1 MGYTFECRVFECFD
15 CALIKYQKN
24 IAVTDALQTNVE
36 VICIIR
42 LVQDY
47 IINSIWT
54 QQKRNLNKNTM
65 LRHLHSLLTMPYF
78 VNVRSY
84 TMFNDMSSGDLFS
97 YKRLSYVFHSLAD
110 FYISY
115 MMRVSPLHVCVIL
128 FYFQVLQLSYF
139 SGRHLATVVYSQTC
153 FLECLI
159 KV

>member
-1 MGYTFECRVFECFD
+1 
-15 CALIKYQKN
+15 
-24 IAVTDALQTNVE
+24 
-36 VICIIR
+36 
-42 LVQDY
+42 
-47 IINSIWT
+47 
-54 QQKRNLNKNTM
+54 
-65 LRHLHSLLTMPYF
+65 MPYF